1 LFAVIAGTEMDA
13 ASVDQ
18 QQLEHMVSVVRESPG
33 FVRGYWGRDAEDASK
48 MHAVV
53 FFKGREDA
61 QSFAAGVMDNLTG
74 ATLSLLEILTEA

>member
-48 MHAVV
+48 MHAV
-53 FFKGREDA
+53 KGREDA